1 MKRWIMILTMI
12 LCAATATAHNLVPGA
27 KQDHPI
33 LLKGGDLY
41 TVKNGVLQQ
50 TDLLFEQ
57 GRISQMGKNLSG
69 PTGTEVIDVTG
80 KRVYPGLIDAATNL
94 GLVEI
99 GEVRA
104 TRDASEV
111 GTVTPEVQSHIA
123 YNPDSE
129 IIPTVRANGITTAL
143 VAPTGGMICGRS
155 SLINLDGWT
164 KEDATEKFNVGLHVN
179 WPSASTGW
187 SWSDQ
192 RPAEEKRRDRAEKLK
207 RLDDAFE
214 AAKAYYLAKKV
225 NPNIKVDE
233 RWEAMLPVFSKELT
247 VFVNADDVRQIAQA
261 VDFAKKWDIKIA
273 IVNGR
278 DSYKVAD
285 LLKTNGIPVVYGRVQ
300 GLPMRED
307 EDPDISSRVPKLLA
321 DAGVKFC
328 LSSSYPNSGSRNLP
342 FQAAQAVA
350 FDLAPD
356 QALSALTL
364 TSAEILGV
372 EKDLGSLEVGKKA
385 TIVVSDGDILDPPT
399 NRVIYE
405 FIEGRKVDLDNRGKQ
420 LYDKYRQKPSIQ

>member
-1 MKRWIMILTMI
+1 MKRWTMILMI
-12 LCAATATAHNLVPGA
+12 LCAVTAMAHNLVPGA
-27 KQDHPI
+27 KQSHPV

-41 TVKNGVLQQ
+41 TVKNGVLQR

-57 GRISQMGKNLSG
+57 GRISQIGKDLSAS
-69 PTGTEVIDVTG
+69 TGTEVIDVTG
-80 KRVYPGLIDAATNL
+80 KRVYPGLIDAATCL

-111 GTVTPEVQSHIA
+111 GAVTPEVQSHIA

-143 VAPTGGMICGRS
+143 VAPTGGVICGRS

-164 KEDATEKFNVGLHVN
+164 KEDATEKFNIGLHIN
-179 WPSASTGW
+179 WPSASTSW
-187 SWSDQ
+187 SWTDQ
-192 RPAEEKRRDRAEKLK
+192 RPAEEKKKDRAEKLK
-207 RLDDAFE
+207 RLDEAFE
-214 AAKAYYLAKKV
+214 AARAYYLAKKA
-225 NPNIKVDE
+225 NPNVKVDE

-247 VFVNADDVRQIAQA
+247 VFVNAEDVRQITQA
-261 VDFAKKWDIKIA
+261 VDFAKKWDIRIA

-278 DSYKVAD
+278 DSYKVTD
-285 LLKTNGIPVVYGRVQ
+285 LLNTNGISVVYGRTQ

-307 EDPDISSRVPKLLA
+307 EDPDISSRVPGLLA

-328 LSSSYPNSGSRNLP
+328 LSSSYANSGSRNLP

-350 FDLAPD
+350 FGLAPD
-356 QALSALTL
+356 QALRALTL
-364 TSAEILGV
+364 SSAEILGV
-372 EKDLGSLEVGKKA
+372 DKDLGSLEVGKKA
-385 TIVVSDGDILDPPT
+385 TIIVSDGDILDPPT
-399 NRVIYE
+399 NKVVYE
-405 FIEGRKVDLDNRGKQ
+405 FIDGRKVDLNNRGKQ
-420 LYDKYRQKPSIQ
+420 LYDKYRQKLSTR

>member
-1 MKRWIMILTMI
+1 MKCWIMILTI
-12 LCAATATAHNLVPGA
+12 LCATTAIAHYLVPGA

-41 TVKNGVLQQ
+41 TIKNGVLQQ
-50 TDLLFEQ
+50 TDLLFDQ
-57 GRISQMGKNLSG
+57 GRISQIGKNLAV
-69 PTGTEVIDVTG
+69 PVGTEVIDVTG
-80 KRVYPGLIDAATNL
+80 KRVYPGLIDAATCL

-104 TRDASEV
+104 TRDANEV
-111 GTVTPEVQSHIA
+111 GTITPEVQSHIA

-143 VAPTGGMICGRS
+143 VAPTGGVISGRS

-179 WPSASTGW
+179 WPSTSTGW
-187 SWSDQ
+187 SWSDP
-192 RPAEEKRRDRAEKLK
+192 RPVEEKKKDYAKKLK
-207 RLDDAFE
+207 TLNEAFE
-214 AAKAYYLAKKV
+214 DAKAYYLAKKA
-225 NPNIKVDE
+225 NPNVKVDE
-233 RWEAMLPVFSKELT
+233 RWEAMLPVFSKEQT
-247 VFVNADDVRQIAQA
+247 VFINADDVRQITQA
-261 VDFAKKWDIKIA
+261 VNFAKIWNIKIV

-278 DSYKVAD
+278 DSYKAAD
-285 LLKTNGIPVVYGRVQ
+285 LLKTNGIPVVYGRTQ

-328 LSSSYPNSGSRNLP
+328 LSSSYANSGSRNLP

-350 FDLAPD
+350 FGLAPD

-364 TSAEILGV
+364 SSAEILGV
-372 EKDLGSLEVGKKA
+372 DKDLGSLEVGKKA
-385 TIVVSDGDILDPPT
+385 TIVVSDGDILDPLT
-399 NRVIYE
+399 NKVVHE
-405 FIEGRKVDLDNRGKQ
+405 FIEGRKVDLNNRGRQ
-420 LYDKYRQKPSIQ
+420 LYDKYRQKVSIQ